1 MTVYEFA
8 LIEQLTKI
16 DADEYAARKRFSFSF
31 ISCEAAMKK
40 KWRMGGG
47 IGAGE
52 VYLVFRNETRR
63 YPLPDRAALT
73 QLAAVRR
80 MFLGCFPDRLTPAWF
95 ENTYNRLYVL
105 DHASRHFYELEDVR
119 Y

>member
-1 MTVYEFA
+1 MT
-8 LIEQLTKI
+8 
-16 DADEYAARKRFSFSF
+16 D
-31 ISCEAAMKK
+31 